1 MRGMSTLLDRVVASC
16 LLISIVGCSNNPAKY
31 PETGA
36 VSGTVT
42 LDGEPLEGAAV
53 SFIPAEGRPSKG
65 KTDAQG
71 KYVLRYA
78 GGIQGAMLG
87 PCKVS
92 ITKTVADEA
101 TETMVEMLPARYI
114 GAESELTAEVTDGQN
129 TFDFALTS
137 N

>member
-1 MRGMSTLLDRVVASC
+1 MRGRSNLLYRVVGSC
-16 LLISIVGCSNNPAKY
+16 LLMSIVGCSNNPANY

-42 LDGEPLEGAAV
+42 MDGGPLEGATV

-65 KTDAQG
+65 RTDAEG
-71 KYVLRYA
+71 KYTLRYA
-78 GGIQGAMLG
+78 GSIQGAIVG
-87 PCKVS
+87 TCTVS
-92 ITKTVADEA
+92 ISKSIADEQA
-101 TETMVEMLPARYI
+101 EAMVELVPDRYI
-114 GAESELTAEVTDGQN
+114 GTESELTAEVTDRQN